1 MSRAAVV
8 VVSCVAV
15 TGAAALT
22 SGASLRGSDTGRQ
35 QLTAAEA
42 TPGPTSQQGDVA
54 PVPSASPTARPT
66 TSHRPSQTSRPTSSP
81 RPTSSASSTPR
92 SSTVA
97 PEPTA
102 APTAKSATSSTAK
115 STSRTSATSST
126 PSVST
131 TQAAT
136 AATLPPRR
144 VHKGDLTITKAGT
157 VVNNWE
163 ITGVVRV
170 QASNVVIRN
179 SLIRGLTPTSS
190 GRALVSNWE
199 GHPGLLIEDT
209 TIREDKRSPYNSSG
223 VQGYNFTLRRVHIV
237 GGVDNVQIYG
247 QNVLIQNS
255 LLENTSYYASHYSQR
270 GGPTHNDGIQIL
282 KGDNIRIKNNTIRG
296 SQNFAVLGAP
306 EQGTMRGLVVSGNK
320 VDDGHCTMK
329 FSTKGGYAQS
339 LSVTNNVVGRGAA
352 VKNCGIVMVRGL
364 NVTSSSGNVWSGTTS
379 PVALTWT
386 TS

>member
-1 MSRAAVV
+1 MPRAAVV

-22 SGASLRGSDTGRQ
+22 SGASLRGSDAARQ
-35 QLTAAEA
+35 QVTAAEVS
-42 TPGPTSQQGDVA
+42 PGPTSQQVKVVT
-54 PVPSASPTARPT
+54 VPSASPTTSQRPT
-66 TSHRPSQTSRPTSSP
+66 RTSRPTSPPQPTSKSRPSP
-81 RPTSSASSTPR
+81 RQSTATTKAATTKAATTDTSSQP
-92 SSTVA
+92 TV
-97 PEPTA
+97 
-102 APTAKSATSSTAK
+102 KATN
-115 STSRTSATSST
+115 RTSAATST

-131 TQAAT
+131 AQAAT

-144 VHKGDLTITKAGT
+144 VHKGDLTITKDGT
-157 VVNNWE
+157 IVNNWE

-170 QASNVVIRN
+170 QAKNVIIRN
-179 SLIRGLTPTSS
+179 SLIRGLTSTSS
-190 GRALVSNWE
+190 GRALVSNWD

-247 QNVLIQNS
+247 PNVLIQNS
-255 LLENTSYYASHYSQR
+255 VLENTSYYASHYSQR

-282 KGDNIRIKNNTIRG
+282 KGDNIRIKYNTIRG

-306 EQGTMRGLVVSGNK
+306 EQGTMRNLVVSGNK

-352 VKNCGIVMVRGL
+352 VKNCGIVMVRGMNL
-364 NVTSSSGNVWSGTTS
+364 TTSSGNRWSGSTS